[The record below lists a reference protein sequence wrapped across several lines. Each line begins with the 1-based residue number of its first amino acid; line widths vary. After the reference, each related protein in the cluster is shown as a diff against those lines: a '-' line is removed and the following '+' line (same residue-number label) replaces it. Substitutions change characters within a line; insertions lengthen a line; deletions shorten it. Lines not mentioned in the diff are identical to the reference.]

1 MNISKLQDL
10 INNSKLSKAD
20 LIKRTGLSRPTIDSI
35 LSGGDFKVSNLELI
49 AKALNVSV
57 SYFFDDCEP
66 NNIAI
71 ATKGGNAHVGN
82 KYVNDGSVNEQL
94 LTERISHLEKTLA
107 DKEQQLQDAKRDS
120 SRWLSMLEKLI
131 GDK

>member
-1 MNISKLQDL
+1 MNIDRLNNL
-10 INNSKLSKAD
+10 ITSSTLNKVQLAEKC
-20 LIKRTGLSRPTIDSI
+20 LISRTTLDNV
-35 LSGGDFKVSNLELI
+35 LSGSDAKISTIEAL
-49 AKALNVSV
+49 AKALGVNVG
-57 SYFFDDCEP
+57 YFFDDCEP

-131 GDK
+131 SDK